1 MTSPDS
7 TRSFAVWRWL
17 ESILVQPAVW
27 KIVCAIRLVVHATFG
42 RYLLPDGRERLR
54 RARRSWEFC
63 RARDLLPFRRP
74 YDLQILSSITN
85 DDEYDMVE
93 THLQP
98 DDVVLDIGAH
108 IGGFSLLCHRRG
120 SRRIF
125 AFEPNP
131 QTFSLLERNL
141 APFAGVHVDA
151 RAVFRS
157 DVPGTPMPLSAVP
170 ESNTGAPT
178 LLFGGEP
185 FVATHDAPS
194 RGAAQ
199 LVPTVAL
206 DEVLARFPRVR
217 LLKLDCEGS
226 EFPILLTSRELARV
240 DTIVGEY
247 HEVDAAKLGELHGN
261 AQLDGLTEWRV
272 EHLDAALSGQGFHVR
287 YCPTSANLGIFH
299 AVRIRSDDTA

>member
-1 MTSPDS
+1 MNQAVPPRS
-7 TRSFAVWRWL
+7 TAVRRYL
-17 ESILVQPAVW
+17 EAALLQPTVW
-27 KIVCAIRLVVHATFG
+27 KIVCAIRLAVHATLG

-74 YDLQILSSITN
+74 YDLEILSSITN
-85 DDEYDMVE
+85 DDEYDVVE
-93 THLQP
+93 MRLLP
-98 DDVVLDIGAH
+98 DDVVIDIGAH

-141 APFAGVHVDA
+141 ASCAGVQLDD

-157 DVPGTPMPLSAVP
+157 DVPGTPMRLSAIP
-170 ESNTGAPT
+170 AANTGAPT

-185 FVATHDAPS
+185 FVATPDAPPRS
-194 RGAAQ
+194 AAQ
-199 LVPTVAL
+199 VVATVAL

-226 EFPILLTSRELARV
+226 EFPILLTSRELGRV

-247 HEVDAAKLGELHGN
+247 HEVDAAKLADLDIH
-261 AQLDGLTEWRV
+261 ARLDGFTEWRV
-272 EHLDAALSGQGFHVR
+272 EHLQEALSRRGFRVSYR
-287 YCPTSANLGIFH
+287 PTSVNLGIFQ
-299 AVRIRSDDTA
+299 AVRVLPDDAT